1 MRIELTKSM
10 KKRLLLIVIS
20 VMISPQAYP
29 QTIFDYPQPNQV
41 STLTKMTL
49 WATQYYI
56 HKFQSKG
63 NIPIM
68 YQDGMPSGLRADT
81 CDFCEA
87 SLEGTAYVTD
97 STGAITV
104 INYAATGEQTF
115 VDCRAC
121 KKYANS
127 KLKVENWGKVLW
139 KKSSGFGDGVRN
151 YKLIPFRT
159 IAVDSK
165 IIPYGTVIFIP
176 AAKGKIIELSNG
188 SKTTHDGY
196 FFAGD
201 TGGAIK
207 NNHIDVFTGI
217 FSKNPFP
224 EMVKSNELKTF
235 EAYVITDQII
245 IQSLLA
251 THTQP

>member
-1 MRIELTKSM
+1 M
-10 KKRLLLIVIS
+10 KLKLFF
-20 VMISPQAYP
+20 
-29 QTIFDYPQPNQV
+29 IFVFIGVYAQIFAQQSSTTFNFPQPEQASN
-41 STLTKMTL
+41 LTKMTL

-56 HKFQSKG
+56 HKFQSRG
-63 NIPIM
+63 NIPIV
-68 YQDGMPSGLRADT
+68 YQDGTPSGLRADT

-97 STGAITV
+97 YAGMVTV
-104 INYAATGEQTF
+104 INYAKTGDRMF

-121 KKYANS
+121 KKYTNS
-127 KLKVENWGKVLW
+127 KLKVESWGKVLW
-139 KKSSGFGDGVRN
+139 KKSSGFGDGVKN

-176 AAKGKIIELSNG
+176 AAKGKIIELPDG
-188 SKTTHDGY
+188 SKATHDGY

-207 NNHIDVFTGI
+207 NSHIDVFTGI
-217 FSKNPFP
+217 FAGNPFP
-224 EMVKSNELKTF
+224 EVVKSNEQKTF
-235 EAYVITDQII
+235 EAYIITDPII
-245 IQSLLA
+245 IESLLK
-251 THTQP
+251 THMQL

>member
-1 MRIELTKSM
+1 M
-10 KKRLLLIVIS
+10 KFKLFFILISFFINS
-20 VMISPQAYP
+20 QNFAQSFSI
-29 QTIFDYPQPNQV
+29 TFNFTQPEQV
-41 STLTKMTL
+41 SNLTKMPL

-63 NIPIM
+63 NIPIV
-68 YQDGMPSGLRADT
+68 YQNGTPSGLRADT

-97 STGAITV
+97 SVGAITV

-115 VDCRAC
+115 VDCRTC
-121 KKYANS
+121 KKYATS
-127 KLKVENWGKVLW
+127 KLKVESWGKVLW
-139 KKSSGFGDGVRN
+139 KKSSGFGDGVKN

-176 AAKGKIIELSNG
+176 AAKGKTVELPDGTKAN
-188 SKTTHDGY
+188 HDGY

-217 FSKNPFP
+217 FAGNPFP
-224 EMVKSNELKTF
+224 EVVKSNELKTF
-235 EAYVITDQII
+235 EAYIVTDQNI
-245 IQSLLA
+245 IQSLLL
-251 THTQP
+251 THTQL

>member
-1 MRIELTKSM
+1 MKSKLFFILASFIICSKTFAQSSSTEFNFAPPQQLTDMS
-10 KKRLLLIVIS
+10 
-20 VMISPQAYP
+20 
-29 QTIFDYPQPNQV
+29 
-41 STLTKMTL
+41 KMTL
-49 WATQYYI
+49 WATQYFI

-63 NIPIM
+63 NIPII
-68 YQDGMPSGLRADT
+68 YQDGTPSKLTADT

-87 SLEGTAYVTD
+87 ALEGTAFVTD
-97 STGAITV
+97 SAGTITV
-104 INYAATGEQTF
+104 INFAKTGDKSF

-121 KKYANS
+121 QKYAQS
-127 KLKVENWGKVLW
+127 KLKVESWGRTLW
-139 KKSSGFGDGVRN
+139 KKSSGFGDGVKN

-176 AAKGKIIELSNG
+176 AAKGKIIELPDG
-188 SKTTHDGY
+188 SKVPHDGY

-217 FSKNPFP
+217 FAGNPFS
-224 EMVKSNELKTF
+224 EVVKSNENKTF
-235 EAYVITDQII
+235 EAYIVSNPDII
-245 IQSLLA
+245 KSLLKI
-251 THTQP
+251 HLSE